1 MALSDG
7 DGSAAPKKK
16 PRTRTGSQKRRQAD
30 NKIRQRQQVADCRL
44 QSRLQS
50 RLQVG
55 AAGQDGTPGA
65 PGELQAEAAEGE
77 LVKVAVASETASP
90 QTIQD
95 LEESSLIFRCSS
107 CAEEFPISIND
118 GVRLSETWDCD
129 LCGSGLVT
137 FRCFRP
143 ATDRSD
149 LRRRAPGG
157 DPAPLPD
164 DSDADAP
171 EGRRMAPSD
180 PASPRDDAPGGAGN
194 ERSEP
199 QEPQEPADDSD
210 DSGWGTEQEPG
221 PARLAC

>member
-1 MALSDG
+1 M
-7 DGSAAPKKK
+7 
-16 PRTRTGSQKRRQAD
+16 
-30 NKIRQRQQVADCRL
+30 
-44 QSRLQS
+44 
-50 RLQVG
+50 
-55 AAGQDGTPGA
+55 
-65 PGELQAEAAEGE
+65 
-77 LVKVAVASETASP
+77 KVAVASETASP

-118 GVRLSETWDCD
+118 GVRLSETCDCD

-221 PARLAC
+221 PARLACWAALDRSGHALRRKERSEAMARAIPAPRERSLSDVRYLSEEMRRAKASRFE